1 MNRPTVTDEMIREA
15 AMQVAE
21 VYYPDFKD
29 AAVEAILRQYSYP
42 MDGYELA
49 KQLDRWES
57 WDTTRD
63 DVDAMD
69 EIDDKVERRLR
80 DAVGVWG
87 QAFPMEPPFP
97 LGTRITRGV
106 IDHIYEHQPAV
117 YAVKEDGCTSASRF
131 LLIKFEDAVAIK
143 EAA

>member
-1 MNRPTVTDEMIREA
+1 MKRPTVTDEMIREA
-15 AMQVAE
+15 ATQVAE
-21 VYYPDFKD
+21 VYYPDFKG
-29 AAVEAILRQYSYP
+29 AAVDAILRQYSHP

-63 DVDAMD
+63 DVDTLD
-69 EIDDKVERRLR
+69 EIESKVERMLR
-80 DAVGVWG
+80 DAEKAWG

-97 LGTRITRGV
+97 TGARITRGV
-106 IDHIYEHQPAV
+106 IDHIYEHRPAT
-117 YAVKEDGCTSASRF
+117 YAVKEDGCTRPSRY
-131 LLIKFEDAVAIK
+131 LLITFEDAR